1 MVVAFFLGHF
11 KSKKNPLQIPPIGN
25 EGGDGWLVFIGICL
39 TTDEESF
46 R

>member
-25 EGGDGWLVFIGICL
+25 EADFAFLEF
-39 TTDEESF
+39 
-46 R
+46 